1 MFYYSKNSTVRKFH
15 PSAKIRA
22 KFVNT
27 SYLIWMFSVEVSDTF
42 KSEVELV
49 KCVRSVYGLHLV
61 QSLTISILVQL

>member
-1 MFYYSKNSTVRKFH
+1 
-15 PSAKIRA
+15 
-22 KFVNT
+22 
-27 SYLIWMFSVEVSDTF
+27 MFSVEVSDTF